1 MIGYHLVTI
10 GISPDSVPTT
20 MWELVSFAKA
30 DVRRRCISILK
41 SGPNTP
47 SGISEKTGVH
57 LSHVSRSLREL
68 CDKGLVEC
76 LTPKAT
82 KNRIYR
88 ITDKGKKVLTA
99 LEGLS

>member
-1 MIGYHLVTI
+1 MVTI
-10 GISPDSVPTT
+10 GISPDPIPTT

-30 DVRRRCISILK
+30 DVRRRCLTTLE

-47 SGISEKTGVH
+47 SCISEKAKVH